1 MNTDK
6 IEWLKS
12 EPNPEDLTSINGII
26 VMLNHVVEEKLDE
39 LTDHSWSTKN
49 YQSKFINING
59 RDYISASL
67 ELNVSFFSNIEEGGG
82 YYTRTLVGAV
92 TFPLDHFPDNQHWD
106 NTAKTLCITNAA
118 SDLGRQFG
126 RYFNKVEPVI
136 LDRKAE
142 KINKRVKLKPSVAIL
157 NEYTMAII
165 GKNQDKIKQLTEIY
179 DIATPNEEG
188 DKNAS

>member
-12 EPNPEDLTSINGII
+12 EPKPEDLTSINGII

-39 LTDHSWSTKN
+39 LTDHSWSTRN
-49 YQSKFINING
+49 YQSKYININS

-67 ELNVSFFSNIEEGGG
+67 ELFMFKGSLEE
-82 YYTRTLVGAV
+82 RTLVGAV